1 MEERNSK
8 NASTQEAIARKIYS
22 EDEYVAF
29 YLSQNLVEDWDVE
42 DFAAVLRNWYKTLRN
57 AETLD
62 AQEGKEFTDYVAEE
76 IETAPISEVINSD
89 NLFFAYFAKKHL
101 VKCLNDTITVED
113 VPEEQLGNAIVLAKA
128 LSSSYG
134 YLYVTY
140 EGLQNEIENLH

>member
-128 LSSSYG
+128 LSASYG
-134 YLYVTY
+134 YILITY
-140 EGLQNEIENLH
+140 EGLLNEFENLR